1 MFVALQHQQSIEN
14 KTQMKWNLINN
25 LTFVSPGGIIQY
37 RNRFLPSGDIFRR
50 VVNYGENLEALL
62 QKSQQRLAD
71 PNMPKMVGPRHL
83 SGTSQVTFELVQF
96 LHRDGVTDKEA
107 EVYFKIMG
115 FLPACITEVL
125 TFVSLFRRSLENDRL
140 VALGSSNEIYLEC
153 LRAKRSRL
161 ERLFDFFTHK
171 NLPNLSY
178 PIITGGDGSEVKLV
192 EGGQKKFDRYVYF
205 LAVHYAHLKDS
216 ELIDF
221 EISLDRYSDLPK
233 VNDFTEQQIHDS
245 KGDQLYVAGDG
256 HLIGPGVPSLKDRSL
271 RHYRPVFK

>member
-1 MFVALQHQQSIEN
+1 
-14 KTQMKWNLINN
+14 MKWNLINC
-25 LTFVSPGGIIQY
+25 LTFVSPDGTIQY
-37 RNRFLPSGDIFRR
+37 RNRFLPSGDILRR

-62 QKSQQRLAD
+62 HKTQQRLAD
-71 PNMPKMVGPRHL
+71 PNIPKMVGPRHL
-83 SGTSQVTFELVQF
+83 SGTCQVTFELVQF
-96 LHRDGVTDKEA
+96 LHRDGVSAKEA

-125 TFVSLFRRSLENDRL
+125 TFVSLFRRSLESDRL
-140 VALGSSNEIYLEC
+140 AALGSSNEIYLEC

-161 ERLFDFFTHK
+161 ECLFDFFTHK

-178 PIITGGDGSEVKLV
+178 PIITGGDDSMVKLV

-233 VNDFTEQQIHDS
+233 ANDFTEQQIQDS
-245 KGDQLYVAGDG
+245 EEDQLYVAGDG
-256 HLIGPGVPSLKDRSL
+256 HLIGPGVLSLEKRTL